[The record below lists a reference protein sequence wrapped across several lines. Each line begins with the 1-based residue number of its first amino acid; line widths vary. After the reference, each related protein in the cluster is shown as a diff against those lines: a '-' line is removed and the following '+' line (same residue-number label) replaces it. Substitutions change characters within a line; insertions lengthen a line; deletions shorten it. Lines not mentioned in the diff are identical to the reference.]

1 MREYDSKITAYLA
14 HRFAQLHASGHTWHA
29 IAAHLE
35 LSHAHI
41 FNVVKHGRG
50 AGTKMMKSAADSWFN
65 GSHDALTAAANSWWE
80 TTAPAGNGDA
90 ERFPNRAAAVDFASD
105 HVPGEA
111 LGYVLT
117 VATPM
122 DLPRREWLE
131 LIYAKAKLDEATT
144 PDAPAK
150 KRR

>member
-1 MREYDSKITAYLA
+1 MREYDSRITAYLA
-14 HRFAQLHASGHTWHA
+14 YRFAELHASGQTWHQ
-29 IAAHLE
+29 IAADLE

-50 AGTKMMKSAADSWFN
+50 AGTKMLRSAAVRWFG
-65 GSHDALTAAANSWWE
+65 GSHDALTAAADAWFESNSGGSPGSNE
-80 TTAPAGNGDA
+80 P
-90 ERFPNRAAAVDFASD
+90 FPNRAAAVDFASD
-105 HVPGEA
+105 HVPTEA

-117 VATPM
+117 VATPA

-131 LIYAKAKLDEATT
+131 LIYAKAKLDEAL
-144 PDAPAK
+144 ASPAK